1 VTTPPDAGSVHV
13 LSAPSPPRGYDV
25 ITRAGALA
33 DLPLRA
39 ADVAADRFVVI
50 ADSTVAAL
58 YGARVLDCVRGTGL
72 TAELLT
78 FPAGEAHKTRETW
91 QTLSDQML
99 AMRYG
104 RDSCVIALGGGVT
117 GDLAGFVAATY
128 MRGIP
133 VIQLPTTLLA
143 MIDASVGGK
152 TAVDTAA
159 GKNLIG
165 AFHAPQV
172 VIADTTLL
180 ATLPATEL
188 RSGLAEAIKHGAIMD
203 EAYFEWIGEC
213 ADDLLA
219 SDEGAIEQLV
229 RRSVEIKAAIVAVDP
244 LEQGKRAV
252 LNFGHTVGHA
262 FEQQSRYELPHGY
275 AVATGMTVEAA
286 AGELLEITTP
296 GTSDRLR
303 GLLMRCGLPTAPAE
317 AGVAELHGTLLL
329 DKKTREKRPRF
340 VLLSKIGAVAQG
352 VSGAWTHEVS
362 EDVLAAALRRV
373 IAADASA
380 A

>member
-1 VTTPPDAGSVHV
+1 MNAPSDTRSVYV
-13 LSAPSPPRGYDV
+13 LSTPSPPRGYDIV
-25 ITRAGALA
+25 VRAGALA

-39 ADVAADRFVVI
+39 AVVAADRFVII
-50 ADSTVAAL
+50 ADATVAAL
-58 YGARVLDCVRGTGL
+58 YGARVLDCLRGAGL
-72 TAELLT
+72 ATELLT
-78 FPAGEAHKTRETW
+78 FPAGEAHKTRATW
-91 QTLSDQML
+91 QILSDQML

-152 TAVDTAA
+152 TGVDTAS

-180 ATLPATEL
+180 ATLPAAEL
-188 RSGLAEAIKHGAIMD
+188 RSGLAEAIKHGAILD
-203 EAYFEWIGEC
+203 EAYFEWIGER

-219 SDEGAIEQLV
+219 IDAGAIEQLV
-229 RRSVEIKAAIVAVDP
+229 RRSVEIKAAVVADDP
-244 LEQGKRAV
+244 LEHGRRAV

-262 FEQQSRYELPHGY
+262 FEQQSRYELPHGH
-275 AVATGMTVEAA
+275 AVAAGMMVEAA
-286 AGELLEITTP
+286 AGELLQVTAP

-303 GLLMRCGLPTAPAE
+303 DLLLRCGLPTAPAQT
-317 AGVAELHGTLLL
+317 GVAELRSTLIL
-329 DKKTREKRPRF
+329 DKKTRDKRPRF
-340 VLLSKIGAVAQG
+340 VLLSEIGSIARDA
-352 VSGAWTHEVS
+352 SGTWTHEVS
-362 EDVLAAALRRV
+362 EDVLADAMRRV

-380 A
+380 S

>member
-1 VTTPPDAGSVHV
+1 VNALSAAGSVHV
-13 LSAPSPPRGYDV
+13 LSTPSPPGGYDV
-25 ITRAGALA
+25 VVRAGALA

-39 ADVAADRFVVI
+39 AAVTAHRFVVI

-58 YGARVLDCVRGTGL
+58 HGANVLDRLRSAGL
-72 TAELLT
+72 AAELLT
-78 FPAGEAHKTRETW
+78 FPAGEANKTRETW

-104 RDSCVIALGGGVT
+104 RDSCVVALGGGVT

-152 TAVDTAA
+152 TGVDTAA

-172 VIADTTLL
+172 VIADTMLL
-180 ATLPATEL
+180 ATLPATGL

-203 EAYFEWIGEC
+203 EAYFEWIGEH
-213 ADDLLA
+213 AHDLLA
-219 SDEGAIEQLV
+219 LDAGAIEQVV
-229 RRSVEIKAAIVAVDP
+229 RRSVEIKAAVVADDP
-244 LEQGKRAV
+244 LEHGRRAI

-262 FEQQSRYELPHGY
+262 FEQQSGYELPHGH
-275 AVATGMTVEAA
+275 AVATGMLVEAA
-286 AGELLEITTP
+286 AGELLEVTAP
-296 GTSDRLR
+296 GTSHRLR
-303 GLLMRCGLPTAPAE
+303 SLLLRCGLPTAPA
-317 AGVAELHGTLLL
+317 ADGVAELHGTLLL
-329 DKKTREKRPRF
+329 DKKTRGKRPRF
-340 VLLSKIGAVAQG
+340 VLLSEIGSVARG
-352 VSGAWTHEVS
+352 ASGTWSHEVS
-362 EDVLAAALRRV
+362 EDFLAAAMRRV
-373 IAADASA
+373 MAADPGA

>member
-1 VTTPPDAGSVHV
+1 VNAPSAAGSVHV
-13 LSAPSPPRGYDV
+13 LSTPSPTRGYEV
-25 ITRAGALA
+25 VVRAGALA

-39 ADVAADRFVVI
+39 AAVAADRFIVI

-58 YGARVLDCVRGTGL
+58 HGARVLDSLRSAGL
-72 TAELLT
+72 KAELLT
-78 FPAGEAHKTRETW
+78 FLAGEAHKTRETW
-91 QTLSDQML
+91 QILSDEML

-152 TAVDTAA
+152 TGVDTVA

-165 AFHAPQV
+165 AFHAPQA

-203 EAYFEWIGEC
+203 EAYFEWIAEH

-219 SDEGAIEQLV
+219 LDAGAIEQLV
-229 RRSVEIKAAIVAVDP
+229 RRSVEIKAAVVAVDP
-244 LEQGKRAV
+244 LEHGQRAI

-275 AVATGMTVEAA
+275 AVATGMMVEAA
-286 AGELLEITTP
+286 AGELLQVTTP
-296 GTSDRLR
+296 GTTNCLR
-303 GLLMRCGLPTAPAE
+303 GLLLRCGLPAAPVE
-317 AGVAELHGTLLL
+317 AGVAELHDTLLL
-329 DKKTREKRPRF
+329 DKKTRDMRPRF
-340 VLLSKIGAVAQG
+340 VLLSDIGSVAPG
-352 VSGAWTHEVS
+352 ASGTWTHEIS
-362 EDVLAAALRRV
+362 EDVLAAAMRKV

-380 A
+380 T